1 MLRSTLPVVLLACVG
16 SKPDF
21 GTGDGDPETDPDGLH
36 TSCVADSGLIY
47 ETPNEGTFKNYRN
60 KGFDRYTSVTTPS
73 GGQIPIFA
81 QDEVSEAKM
90 LRARNLLRFF
100 LTDVPGSEFGAD
112 KTMVTESM
120 LERGAVLMM
129 PNGAHEPG
137 NEPNLPAQPL
147 YDDETPADGSKWF
160 MNNNFNHRD
169 AAFEEIFHLVHDAGI
184 GSYEPGALPDFQ
196 DRMRREAQRAIEEG
210 RWGIPVDP
218 GVTEWIEELRAEDSL
233 AQEYIA
239 AVIDSYY
246 GLWGPWDE
254 GQGGMWGIYIAK
266 TREEVEEFD
275 PQGLALLEAF
285 LPSHINTEIR
295 LDPALDQDFSLAF
308 DATNPYTHKSQY
320 FLNVTLQ
327 GEANIALTGNSKDN
341 VLRGNS
347 GDNNLDG
354 GEGQDT
360 AVYCDALEDHTIS
373 REGTTLV
380 ISGPS
385 GTDRLSDIEWVH
397 FADGLV
403 TAADL

>member
-1 MLRSTLPVVLLACVG
+1 MRV
-16 SKPDF
+16 
-21 GTGDGDPETDPDGLH
+21 
-36 TSCVADSGLIY
+36 
-47 ETPNEGTFKNYRN
+47 
-60 KGFDRYTSVTTPS
+60 
-73 GGQIPIFA
+73 
-81 QDEVSEAKM
+81 
-90 LRARNLLRFF
+90 
-100 LTDVPGSEFGAD
+100 
-112 KTMVTESM
+112 
-120 LERGAVLMM
+120 
-129 PNGAHEPG
+129 
-137 NEPNLPAQPL
+137 
-147 YDDETPADGSKWF
+147 DDEASISAAMDALTSWDIEVQSAEVYSRSENVVVRIVDRQDAVYALRI
-160 MNNNFNHRD
+160 HR
-169 AAFEEIFHLVHDAGI
+169 
-184 GSYEPGALPDFQ
+184 PGYNS
-196 DRMRREAQRAIEEG
+196 
-210 RWGIPVDP
+210 
-218 GVTEWIEELRAEDSL
+218 IEELRAEDSL